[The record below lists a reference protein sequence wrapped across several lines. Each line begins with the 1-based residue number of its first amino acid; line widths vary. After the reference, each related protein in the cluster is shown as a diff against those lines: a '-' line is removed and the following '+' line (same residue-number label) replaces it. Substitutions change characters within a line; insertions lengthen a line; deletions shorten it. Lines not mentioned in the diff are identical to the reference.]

1 MGDFSSVEVDA
12 VVRNTVK
19 SQEQRNGGG
28 ASNTH
33 ILQGQTIAIKE
44 TMSREKYGVFNIR
57 GVALGLSA
65 NWFYIFQSSVR
76 IQCCFLIVV
85 TLM

>member
-19 SQEQRNGGG
+19 SQEQRNGG
-28 ASNTH
+28 ASITH
-33 ILQGQTIAIKE
+33 ILLGQTIAIKE